1 MNLVRRTLEIDAE
14 TDARLAE
21 IAAERGQDVAAV
33 LAEAIALLDSIV
45 DPAGFDVVED
55 RRRLDA
61 FRETGEAVPLGDVKD
76 WIASWDTT
84 DELPRPAPR
93 KIG

>member
-14 TDARLAE
+14 TDARLVE

-33 LAEAIALLDSIV
+33 LAEAVALLDAMV
-45 DPAGFDVVED
+45 GPDVVED
-55 RRRLDA
+55 RERLDA
-61 FRETGEAVPLGDVKD
+61 FRETGEAVPLQDVKN
-76 WIASWDTT
+76 WIASWDTA
-84 DELPRPAPR
+84 DELPRPTTR